1 MRFLAR
7 KGGEGAVRDGDIA
20 TLCEALVMA
29 RMAYA
34 ATGNPGDGG
43 AILSLLGLGMALP
56 ETGAGADYMNFW
68 KAEAI
73 ALASLLA
80 DRGCELCAQHL
91 DEFVSSASPETAAWA
106 KEVHLRRLPVT
117 GLQAVS
123 LRLLRASRSK
133 ERAPGAMSIVT
144 CSQQYPV
151 WGSSL
156 VFGRRNIRRIWQGG
170 VITLRPIAGTSTA
183 RRWT

>member
-7 KGGEGAVRDGDIA
+7 QGGEAAVRDGDIV

-34 ATGNPGDGG
+34 ATGNPADGG
-43 AILSLLGLGMALP
+43 AILCLLGLGMTLP
-56 ETGAGADYMNFW
+56 ETGSGADYMNFW

-91 DEFVSSASPETAAWA
+91 EEFVSTALPETAAWA
-106 KEVHLRRLPVT
+106 MEV
-117 GLQAVS
+117 
-123 LRLLRASRSK
+123 RA
-133 ERAPGAMSIVT
+133 EMEAI
-144 CSQQYPV
+144 
-151 WGSSL
+151 
-156 VFGRRNIRRIWQGG
+156 
-170 VITLRPIAGTSTA
+170 
-183 RRWT
+183 